1 MGKTKQ
7 SKATLMLK
15 LFVLLAAFIAV
26 AHSAACVK
34 IDSMCLGVPNAELFA
49 RYQAYDVA
57 DLRAVLRPKNQGDI
71 LARGNLNLNLL
82 TPADGFLSDSPLS
95 GEAIIGFAL
104 HTSDN
109 RFFIGVEAEGFAV
122 IEVSRD
128 MLRGRARAGTTF
140 RGDVLVLGEFVQT
153 GCIVTAVDCQL
164 FDADFAQDIS
174 LGIAATY
181 NLPPSPPGGLSSG
194 ST

>member
-34 IDSMCLGVPNAELFA
+34 IDSMCLGVPNAELLA

-82 TPADGFLSDSPLS
+82 TPADGFL
-95 GEAIIGFAL
+95 
-104 HTSDN
+104 
-109 RFFIGVEAEGFAV
+109 
-122 IEVSRD
+122 
-128 MLRGRARAGTTF
+128 RGRARAGTTF

-153 GCIVTAVDCQL
+153 GCTVTAVDCQL